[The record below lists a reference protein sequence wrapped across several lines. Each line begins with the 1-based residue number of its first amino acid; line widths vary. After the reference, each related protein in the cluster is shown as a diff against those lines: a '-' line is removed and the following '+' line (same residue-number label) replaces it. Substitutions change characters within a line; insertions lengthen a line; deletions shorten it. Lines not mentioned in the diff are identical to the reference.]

1 MSVPAVILGRRVAVG
16 AAIFIALAAV
26 PADAQIASHRAAYTL
41 SLDKSKS
48 ASGISE
54 IRGAMLIEWQEV
66 CEGWTL
72 AQRMRFAA
80 YDGDG
85 NALDSDISFT
95 SWEARD
101 GANYRFATRTARNG
115 EEIEQI
121 RGRARLQGRGEA
133 GEAIFSEP
141 ERQNMDLPAGTIF
154 PTEHSIALIDAARKG
169 ERVFARKVFDGATLD
184 GTLEIN
190 AVIAGQQPAETIK
203 KDGVDSELLKHPWWR
218 VRMAFFKLTD
228 PAPSPEYETSMKMLG
243 NGVGT
248 EFIFEYEDFSIR
260 AVLDRLEPLPPPRC

>member
-1 MSVPAVILGRRVAVG
+1 MSVSAVVPSRLIAVG
-16 AAIFIALAAV
+16 AAILIVLAAA

-101 GANYRFATRTARNG
+101 GASYRFATRTARNG

-121 RGRARLQGRGEA
+121 RGRARLEGRGKA

-141 ERQNMDLPAGTIF
+141 ERQKMDLPAGTIF
-154 PTEHSIALIDAARKG
+154 PTEHSIALIDAAKKG
-169 ERVFARKVFDGATLD
+169 ERVFSRKVFDGATLD

-190 AVIAGQQPAETIK
+190 AVIAAQQPAEATRKEGI
-203 KDGVDSELLKHPWWR
+203 DVELLKQPWWR
-218 VRMAFFKLTD
+218 VRMAFFKLSD
-228 PAPSPEYETSMKMLG
+228 LAPSPEYETSMKMLD
-243 NGVGT
+243 NGIGT

-260 AVLDRLEPLPPPRC
+260 AVLDRLEALPPPRC